1 MDRLYRPIIIAVIA
15 TIVVICG
22 HLPNYSCGLKPIVLN
37 ILQGAY
43 ASTLVVLIFEFIQEY
58 RLYKRLN
65 FLTGDWEEFG
75 IQDRF
80 LKGPIAKGKIIYNG
94 GNSLTIELSHD
105 NRKWTGEIIVNKD
118 YPHTGTISWAYL
130 PDSGQDH
137 EFGVKEIIIP
147 TERNKTD
154 DKYLFLYLLP
164 VNHSMNLMGELRD
177 DKKIVLSS
185 SDYGRVVWRKEK
197 STKK

>member
-1 MDRLYRPIIIAVIA
+1 M
-15 TIVVICG
+15 
-22 HLPNYSCGLKPIVLN
+22 
-37 ILQGAY
+37 QGVY

-65 FLTGDWEEFG
+65 FLGGDWEEFG
-75 IQDRF
+75 IKDRF
-80 LKGPIAKGKIIYNG
+80 LDGPIAKGKIIYNG
-94 GNSLTIELSHD
+94 GNALTIELTHD

-118 YPHTGTISWAYL
+118 YPHIGTISWAYV

-147 TERNKTD
+147 TERNKKD
-154 DKYLFLYLLP
+154 HKYLYFYLLP

-177 DKKIVLSS
+177 DKKIVLSN
-185 SDYGRVVWRKEK
+185 SDYGKVVWRKEK
-197 STKK
+197 TSH